1 MSTSWTSVN
10 LDLNAAF
17 IITDQLSNI
26 TRGMSY
32 PSVLF
37 VAEIESFETRDVNFQ
52 ELFSPVEN
60 LNSRELVRVS
70 VGTSALP
77 TPIPRKIYGG
87 RCLELRTGMAAA
99 TSSNI
104 LVPSAH
110 SIGESLSQVPRREVH
125 MSRLAIFCH

>member
-17 IITDQLSNI
+17 TITDQLSNI

-37 VAEIESFETRDVNFQ
+37 VAELESFETRDVNFQ

-77 TPIPRKIYGG
+77 TPIPRKITVGVAWS
-87 RCLELRTGMAAA
+87 CVQAWLLRRVAI
-99 TSSNI
+99 SW
-104 LVPSAH
+104 
-110 SIGESLSQVPRREVH
+110 
-125 MSRLAIFCH
+125 SRLPTA